1 MARALLGRGLLVDV
15 AERLASERIE
25 VAPLKGMLFHLRR
38 PGLTR
43 RMVDIDIAVRPRER
57 ARALAIL
64 EASGFRERG
73 RGDGTRTLRH
83 EALPID
89 LDVHWRLF
97 QTGLFHLSVDGMLD
111 RSSRSDIGGATVS
124 IPDAPDVLAH
134 LVGHYARDRHDGTE
148 RRHLTDFALVSE
160 LWRTDPRECAQRL
173 DACGMRRAACYVLPL
188 VVEATADAL
197 VAAVLSELDCGWR
210 DRAVA
215 QVAAAVLSRHPGS
228 DPVGALGCHMLN
240 SSLPRGLFSLAIHG
254 TRGAVTRGARLAQRG
269 SGARARAETGEAP
282 AP

>member
-15 AERLASERIE
+15 AARLASERIE
-25 VAPLKGMLFHLRR
+25 VAPLKGMLFHLRS

-43 RMVDIDIAVRPRER
+43 RMVDVDIAVRPSARD
-57 ARALAIL
+57 RALAIL

-73 RGDGTRTLRH
+73 RGDGTQTLRH

-97 QTGLFHLSVDGMLD
+97 QTGLFRLSVDAILD
-111 RSSRSDIGGATVS
+111 RSTRSDVDGATVS
-124 IPDAPDVLAH
+124 IPEAPDVLAH

-148 RRHLTDFALVSE
+148 RRHLDDFALFSK
-160 LWRTDPRECAQRL
+160 LWTADARECARRL
-173 DACGMRRAACYVLPL
+173 DACGLRRAACYVLPL
-188 VVEATADAL
+188 VVDATADELA
-197 VAAVLSELDCGWR
+197 AAVLSELDCGWR
-210 DRAVA
+210 DRALA
-215 QVAAAVLSRHPGS
+215 QMAAAVLSSHPGS

-240 SSLPRGLFSLAIHG
+240 SSLPRGLVSFAIHG
-254 TRGAVTRGARLAQRG
+254 TRGVVTRGARLAQRG
-269 SGARARAETGEAP
+269 SGARARGETGEDP